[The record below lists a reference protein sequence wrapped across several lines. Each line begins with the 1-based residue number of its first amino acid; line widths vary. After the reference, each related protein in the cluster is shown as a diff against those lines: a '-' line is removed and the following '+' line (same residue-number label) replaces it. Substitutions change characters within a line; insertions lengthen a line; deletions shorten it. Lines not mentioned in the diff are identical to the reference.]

1 MTRERM
7 VALIHNAGF
16 KTQKELAEYFGISP
30 VTIQGWGYKNAI
42 PYWLESWLINKIKAD
57 AFEEMTRLNKELLV
71 EVREKIIEV

>member
-16 KTQKELAEYFGISP
+16 NTQKELAEYFGISP

-42 PYWLESWLINKIKAD
+42 PYWLESWLVNKIKAD
-57 AFEEMTRLNKELLV
+57 AFEEMVAQGRGV
-71 EVREKIIEV
+71 EERVGVRIDT

>member
-7 VALIHNAGF
+7 ITLIHNAGF
-16 KTQKELAEYFGISP
+16 NTQKELAEYFGISP

>member
-16 KTQKELAEYFGISP
+16 NTQKELAEYFGISP

-42 PYWLESWLINKIKAD
+42 PYWLESWLINKIKSD